1 MIRHLPR
8 AFCLCLCLICSGC
21 GIILPQ
27 SDYTWSEN
35 YALDKNGGRSS
46 IPEVND
52 GNLETFGRLGVNAA
66 GTLNRARS
74 RDTATQSPLELRTFG
89 RSYSFAEAE
98 VFPQVN
104 IQFREKL
111 PIDKIIIHGTNV
123 YTLDVYWRDDESEW
137 QQLAGFRQNPKNP
150 VVIREH
156 AVTDAILIDVR
167 PRKPVPSRQSMWRSL
182 EFALEAEAHIKRLK
196 FTGSCPRRRVY
207 KGEI

>member
-1 MIRHLPR
+1 M
-8 AFCLCLCLICSGC
+8 CLLWSGC

-27 SDYTWSEN
+27 SDYIWSEN

-52 GNLETFGRLGVNAA
+52 GNLDTFGRLGVKAV

-74 RDTATQSPLELRTFG
+74 RDTATQSPMESRRFG
-89 RSYSFAEAE
+89 RSYSFAEAK
-98 VFPQVN
+98 VFPQVD
-104 IQFREKL
+104 IQFREKSS
-111 PIDKIIIHGTNV
+111 IDKIVIHATNV
-123 YTLDVYWRDDESEW
+123 NTLDVYWRDDESKW
-137 QQLAGFRQNPKNP
+137 QLLAGFRQNPKSP

-182 EFALEAEAHIKRLK
+182 EFALEAEAHI
-196 FTGSCPRRRVY
+196 TEVEVY
-207 KGEI
+207 GKIPKKASL

>member
-1 MIRHLPR
+1 MIHYLPHI
-8 AFCLCLCLICSGC
+8 FCLWMCLLWSGC

-27 SDYTWSEN
+27 SDYIWSEN

-46 IPEVND
+46 IAEVND
-52 GNLETFGRLGVNAA
+52 GNLETFGRLGVKAV

-74 RDTATQSPLELRTFG
+74 RDTATQSPLELRRFG

-111 PIDKIIIHGTNV
+111 PIDKIIIHATNV
-123 YTLDVYWRDDESEW
+123 NTLDVYWRDDESKW
-137 QQLAGFRQNPKNP
+137 QLLAGFRQNPKSP

-167 PRKPVPSRQSMWRSL
+167 PRKPVASRQSMWRSL
-182 EFALEAEAHIKRLK
+182 EFALEAEAHIAEVE
-196 FTGSCPRRRVY
+196 VY
-207 KGEI
+207 GKIPKKASL

>member
-1 MIRHLPR
+1 MIQYLPR
-8 AFCLCLCLICSGC
+8 FFCMLMCVLLSGC

-27 SDYTWSEN
+27 SDYIWSEN

-52 GNLETFGRLGVNAA
+52 GNLETFGRLGVKAV

-123 YTLDVYWRDDESEW
+123 YTLDVYWRDDESKW
-137 QQLAGFRQNPKNP
+137 QQLAGLRQNPKNP
-150 VVIREH
+150 IVIREH

-167 PRKPVPSRQSMWRSL
+167 PRKPVPSRQSMYRSL
-182 EFALEAEAHIKRLK
+182 EFALEAEAHIA
-196 FTGSCPRRRVY
+196 
-207 KGEI
+207 EIEIYGKMPKKASL